1 MATATLNS
9 TLEFPQYSKQPTSN
23 FSISLTNCASVC
35 LNLADTRHSSS
46 GAEWFGNHAL
56 YWLAQMPLIA
66 SLLYACA
73 DLPDSSILLLR
84 LKHLEAQN
92 VGRYDFFKDSIVPS
106 SATLAMKLFTIAFTA
121 VSLAYID
128 ELWAKPYAFSASIR
142 DVWFARASNRG
153 PSNWMCLDLTD
164 GSKAN
169 RNMLQ
174 MWECAPYPQPTYKNQ
189 IWTLT
194 VL

>member
-92 VGRYDFFKDSIVPS
+92 VGRYVRSIDTQCEPR
-106 SATLAMKLFTIAFTA
+106 TLRRRSTCAGLLQGFHRSFLCDPRHET
-121 VSLAYID
+121 VHHRLHCR
-128 ELWAKPYAFSASIR
+128 FSGVHRRTLGEAIR
-142 DVWFARASNRG
+142 
-153 PSNWMCLDLTD
+153 
-164 GSKAN
+164 
-169 RNMLQ
+169 
-174 MWECAPYPQPTYKNQ
+174 
-189 IWTLT
+189 I
-194 VL
+194 